1 MHLMNEEMIHILS
14 QEPSYINDID
24 KKNSKELGQ
33 GEGKQ
38 F

>member
-24 KKNSKELGQ
+24 KKIVKS
-33 GEGKQ
+33 
-38 F
+38 